1 MNNVLGVVMAGG
13 RGSRLAPVT
22 EVVNKHLLP
31 IYQKPMIFYALSN
44 LVLSGVSDVV
54 LITNRDDVAIFEKLL
69 QPLFENSNC
78 KLSILPQQKPNG
90 IAEVFDLLSEV
101 RGDRDLLLH
110 LGDNLF
116 FGHDF
121 ITRVKHTLNGKISTV
136 FSYVVKDP
144 SAFGVIKVDNNRVIK
159 IVEKPRVFISNE
171 IVTGLYFYKAK
182 DINLSN
188 KLVFSNRGELEIT
201 QMNNLIIEESNL
213 GFVRLERGDIWYD
226 CGTFEDLASAT
237 QFIRFAEERH
247 AVKLGNLTEILNV
260 KG

>member
-31 IYQKPMIFYALSN
+31 VYQKPMIFYALSN
-44 LVLSGVSDVV
+44 LVLSGVSEIA
-54 LITNRDDVAIFEKLL
+54 LITNRDDVIIFENLL
-69 QPLFENSNC
+69 KPLFEKSNC
-78 KLSILPQQKPNG
+78 KLSILAQEKPNG
-90 IAEVFDLLSEV
+90 IAEVFDIVSEV

-121 ITRVKHTLNGKISTV
+121 ITRIKHAIAGEISVV
-136 FSYVVKDP
+136 FSYTVKDP
-144 SAFGVIKVDNNRVIK
+144 SAFGVIKVDNNRVIE
-159 IVEKPRVFISNE
+159 IIEKPKKFVSNE
-171 IVTGLYFYKAK
+171 IVTGLYFYKSN
-182 DINLSN
+182 DLELSN
-188 KLVFSNRGELEIT
+188 KLAFSNRGELEIT
-201 QMNNLIIEESNL
+201 QMNNLIIQESNL
-213 GFVRLERGDIWYD
+213 GFIRLERGDIWYD
-226 CGTFEDLASAT
+226 CGTFDDLASAT

-247 AVKLGNLTEILNV
+247 SVKIGNLTEILGV